1 MIKKL
6 FAYSLLLI
14 GCPAI
19 LTAQDTDQGS
29 LHGNFQADFQSSKEN
44 EAIGSNEVPE
54 KLLMNSFANFNY
66 TRGSFSTGFRYESY
80 ANPIL
85 GFDPR
90 YTGEGLTYRYAQ
102 YKVNDLDVTVGN
114 YYEQFGSGMIFRTY
128 EERNLGYDNAMDGV
142 RVKYKLANG
151 INLKAVVGRQRI
163 FFELGEGI
171 VRGFD
176 GEIMLNEAIPSLADS
191 RTQVSIGGSFVSK
204 FQADN
209 NTVYNLPQNVGAFA
223 ARFNINRGN
232 WNFDAEYVHKDND
245 PSSVNN
251 FIYKE
256 GEALLVNTSYSLKGF
271 GISLSA
277 KRIDNMDFRSDR
289 AETFQNLNINYL
301 PALTKQHTY
310 ALATI
315 YPYGTITTGEMAYQ
329 AELSYK
335 FKKGSLIGGKYGTR
349 VFANFSTV
357 YNIERN
363 QVGDTPIGQEGT
375 LGYESDFFAIGD
387 DKFFQDFS
395 VEVSKKLH
403 KKLKLIGTY
412 INTEYNSDFIVGY
425 RGLKGTVYANIFIV
439 EAQYKIKPK
448 HSVRTELQL
457 LKTEQHDGDWAMALI
472 EYTISPHYFV
482 AVQDMYN
489 YGNDNEEKQIH
500 YPVLS
505 AGFNNG
511 TTRFAAN
518 YGRQRA
524 GIFCVGGVCREIPA
538 SDGFTLSITSSF

>member
-14 GCPAI
+14 GCPVA
-19 LTAQDTDQGS
+19 LLAQDTDQGT

-44 EAIGSNEVPE
+44 EVIGSSEVPE

-80 ANPIL
+80 ANPVL

-128 EERNLGYDNAMDGV
+128 EERNLGYDNAMDGI
-142 RVKYKLANG
+142 RVKYKLDDG
-151 INLKAVVGRQRI
+151 IYLKAIVGRQRL

-171 VRGFD
+171 VRGID
-176 GEIMLNEAIPSLADS
+176 GEIALNDVIPSLSDS
-191 RTQVSIGGSFVSK
+191 RTQISIGGSFVSK
-204 FQADN
+204 FQADD
-209 NTVYNLPQNVGAFA
+209 NTVYNLPQNVGAWA
-223 ARFNINRGN
+223 GRFSINRGN
-232 WNFDAEYVHKDND
+232 WNLNGEYVHKDND
-245 PSSVNN
+245 PSSVNG

-256 GEALLVNTSYSLKGF
+256 GEALLINTSYSQRGF
-271 GISLSA
+271 GLSLSA

-289 AETFQNLNINYL
+289 TETFQNLNINYL

-315 YPYGTITTGEMAYQ
+315 YPYGTITTGEMAFQ
-329 AELSYK
+329 GELSYK
-335 FKKGSLIGGKYGTR
+335 FKKGSLLGGKYGTR
-349 VFANFSTV
+349 LFANFSTV
-357 YNIERN
+357 YNIQRD
-363 QVGDTPIGQEGT
+363 QIGDTPIGEEGT
-375 LGYESDFFAIGD
+375 LGYESDFFTIGD
-387 DKFFQDFS
+387 DKFYQDFS
-395 VEVSKKLH
+395 VEVSKKLS
-403 KKLKLIGTY
+403 KKLKVIGTY

-425 RGLKGTVYANIFIV
+425 RGLKGTVYANIFIL
-439 EAQYKIKPK
+439 EAQLKLKPK

-457 LKTEQHDGDWAMALI
+457 LQTGQHDGDWAMALI

-489 YGNDNEEKQIH
+489 YGNDIDEKQIH
-500 YPVLS
+500 YPVVS
-505 AGFNNG
+505 AGFNKG